1 MIIRANWNGV
11 GEINW
16 KKEGGGGVLGT
27 GDDVVG
33 DLPRVR
39 LMIINIKKAW

>member
-1 MIIRANWNGV
+1 M

-16 KKEGGGGVLGT
+16 KKEGGGGGFWV
-27 GDDVVG
+27 DVVG
-33 DLPRVR
+33 DLARVR

>member
-1 MIIRANWNGV
+1 MVWEKSIGKRN
-11 GEINW
+11 E
-16 KKEGGGGVLGT
+16 GGGVLGT